1 MRVKN
6 YLTRHLATFF
16 CTDLAG
22 GICSPGSAVSFAFA
36 MQVLQRGSWF
46 PMGIARPSSRVRDS
60 TDPFPRVTTVFQT
73 RVWGLATGLA
83 CSAAAIRMARRLH
96 QCEAFPV
103 PGGLAAG
110 NLHCCSRSTSGR
122 SVSLLGRRPT
132 ISLKTPSVRDTS
144 LEGIGFSAL
153 VV

>member
-16 CTDLAG
+16 NTGLAAD
-22 GICSPGSAVSFAFA
+22 ISFRGSAASFAFA

-46 PMGIARPSSRVRDS
+46 PMGIARPSSRVQHS
-60 TDPFPRVTTVFQT
+60 ADPFPRVTTAVRT
-73 RVWGLATGLA
+73 RVLRLATGLA
-83 CSAAAIRMARRLH
+83 CSATAIGLAQRLH
-96 QCEAFPV
+96 QGEAFPV

-110 NLHCCSRSTSGR
+110 NLHLRSQSTSGHNI
-122 SVSLLGRRPT
+122 SFLDRRPT
-132 ISLKTPSVRDTS
+132 ISLKTATHRHFMLAFLV
-144 LEGIGFSAL
+144 L